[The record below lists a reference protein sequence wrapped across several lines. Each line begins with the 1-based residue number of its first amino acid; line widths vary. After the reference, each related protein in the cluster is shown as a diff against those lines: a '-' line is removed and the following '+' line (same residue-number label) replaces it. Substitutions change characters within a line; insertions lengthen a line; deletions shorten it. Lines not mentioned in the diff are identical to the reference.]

1 MLLSVIVS
9 LFVIVDVTICSSEK
23 SANSCQSW
31 QRPFSVDET
40 LFPFDSKCILLTHG
54 RIHYIDLQ
62 PAGIEPLGTVLAF
75 HGNPVWSIIFTRV
88 AKLALEKGFRFLAL
102 DYYGYGMS
110 DKPDATTFDYTVR
123 AQARAAAEFMRQL
136 NLTDLL
142 ILVQDG
148 GGPIGLGAAQEEVS
162 RVQGFIIA
170 NSWFTETKP
179 ILNGT
184 TNENFILHDWS
195 TDNMIN
201 ENYFVSTGF
210 NSFNGASGTVK
221 AWEVD
226 LNSTTARSLT
236 RMMLAPYFDDGDA
249 SNPYPTQFICLT
261 SAWFKQ
267 FSTNENTSPTSRR
280 ICHE

>member
-1 MLLSVIVS
+1 MLHPEQISIVLCSHLFRDMLLSVIVS
-9 LFVIVDVTICSSEK
+9 LFIIVHVTICLGEK

-31 QRPFSVDET
+31 QRPFPVDEM

-142 ILVQDG
+142 ILV
-148 GGPIGLGAAQEEVS
+148 S
-162 RVQGFIIA
+162 RWRWSHWLRCSTRRSVA
-170 NSWFTETKP
+170 CP
-179 ILNGT
+179 R
-184 TNENFILHDWS
+184 LHHC
-195 TDNMIN
+195 
-201 ENYFVSTGF
+201 
-210 NSFNGASGTVK
+210 
-221 AWEVD
+221 
-226 LNSTTARSLT
+226 
-236 RMMLAPYFDDGDA
+236 
-249 SNPYPTQFICLT
+249 Q
-261 SAWFKQ
+261 
-267 FSTNENTSPTSRR
+267 
-280 ICHE
+280 